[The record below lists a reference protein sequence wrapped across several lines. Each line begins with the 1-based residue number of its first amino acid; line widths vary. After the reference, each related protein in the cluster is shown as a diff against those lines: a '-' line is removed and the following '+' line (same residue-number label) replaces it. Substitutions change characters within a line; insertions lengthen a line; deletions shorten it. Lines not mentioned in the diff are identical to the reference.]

1 MVLVPIEDGCLG
13 CVCLPCLLP
22 VQEVQAAVKARS
34 RHSRSHQLK
43 HRKEKAMNNFWKYIK
58 AVAIVMGVSVMA
70 YYGYQQIRKM
80 FA

>member
-1 MVLVPIEDGCLG
+1 MVLVPVEDGCLG
-13 CVCLPCLLP
+13 SDCLPCLHHL
-22 VQEVQAAVKARS
+22 QEVWEAVKARS

-70 YYGYQQIRKM
+70 YYGYQQIRKI